1 MSNRN
6 GGIDMATYTFRNRKT
21 GRVKEYEM
29 RISEYDQFK
38 EDHPE
43 LERVIDGVGIA
54 FRGRGDRSVTELAA
68 AKNPGWG
75 EVLSKIG
82 QQNPDSQLNSDFSK
96 NKTHKRLKA
105 EAIVEKHAKI
115 QAKQAARRR

>member
-1 MSNRN
+1 MPS
-6 GGIDMATYTFRNRKT
+6 YTFRNKKT
-21 GRVKEYEM
+21 GKTKEYTI

-43 LERVIDGVGIA
+43 LERIQDVVA
-54 FRGRGDRSVTELAA
+54 VSTKHSRGNKSVTEIAA
-68 AKNPGWG
+68 QKDPGWA

-82 QQNPDSQLNSDFSK
+82 QQNPHSEINSNFTK
-96 NKTHKRLKA
+96 NKTSKKIKA
-105 EAIVEKHAKI
+105 EAVVEKHAKI

>member
-1 MSNRN
+1 
-6 GGIDMATYTFRNRKT
+6 MATYTFRNRKT